1 MCFAVHHLLPHLH
14 KRAAITKTE
23 SLIKRCFYCSSEE
36 LLLLSRLVLQ
46 SHYRCITIYNVRRGA
61 SVYSVC
67 GLFVGSKT
75 SLGATDME
83 LVVHL
88 LTITKL
94 DYCMQLQGVLC
105 WSRKINSPRELLS
118 RGYVK
123 IWVADK
129 YYQSALYF
137 RKKLSLRI
145 AFCVRAKNG
154 PFI

>member
-1 MCFAVHHLLPHLH
+1 LNHSSKTQQQTLGAHRRQMCFAVHHLLPHLH

-94 DYCMQLQGVLC
+94 DYCIC
-105 WSRKINSPRELLS
+105 SSRECCA
-118 RGYVK
+118 GH
-123 IWVADK
+123 
-129 YYQSALYF
+129 
-137 RKKLSLRI
+137 
-145 AFCVRAKNG
+145 VR
-154 PFI
+154 